1 MAEESPA
8 EPDFAIEPPVDGVK
22 GFAAEAETG

>member
-8 EPDFAIEPPVDGVK
+8 EPDFAIELPVDGVK
-22 GFAAEAETG
+22 HFAAEAETG